1 METLRLD
8 NVTKIYKGKNKKEG
22 DVVAVKDFN
31 LVVEDNEFI
40 VFVGPSGCGKSTTLR
55 MIAGLE
61 DISSGNLYID
71 GELVNNIEPNYRN
84 VAMVFQNYAL
94 YPHMSAYKNMAF
106 GLKNRHVPKEEID
119 KRIHEAAAILDI
131 EDLLNRKPKAMS
143 GGQRQRVALGRAIV
157 RTPKI
162 FLLDEPLSNLDA
174 KLRAQM
180 RVEINKLY
188 EKLKTTFIYVTH
200 DQVEAMT
207 MGTRIV
213 VMRKGIV
220 QQIDTPTTLYDYP
233 INRFVA
239 GFLGTPQM
247 NFYEVT
253 LKVMDEQIHIDL
265 FNKKLTYNLS
275 DFRELNKEF
284 KDGKEHKV
292 ILGIRPD
299 NISICEDGEI
309 EAKVNIIE
317 TLGNECLV
325 YADFDLINETNISES
340 ASSMVISLKE
350 RTNYKMGDNIKVSL
364 DPKKIHLFK
373 DEENNEVSILLTPR
387 TRLNQVAG
395 YLKIIDN
402 MPYFY
407 FDEKN
412 RFQLQNIDVN
422 CINEAFRQG
431 MHRVKMLINDGAI
444 LKEDGALSIRYEG
457 KGLIN
462 GKIIYRYE
470 LNTNKEYN
478 SSFYDNST
486 HIYLS
491 SDLGLNE
498 GDVSKIDFDFKKT
511 DIIGD
516 DALSIFD
523 LNSKDRELD
532 KYDFIEIKEEKN
544 DNKILKL
551 FNKKKDKEEIIESL
565 NGKDEVIHKSLLKI
579 TKEKIA
585 SLTSKIKNIFSKKE
599 NK

>member
-8 NVTKIYKGKNKKEG
+8 NVTKIYKGKNRKEG
-22 DVVAVKDFN
+22 DVIAVKDFN

-71 GELVNNIEPNYRN
+71 GELVNKIEPNYRN

-119 KRIHEAAAILDI
+119 QRIHEAAKVLDI

-233 INRFVA
+233 RNRFVA

-253 LKVMDEQIHIDL
+253 LKVSENKVYINL
-265 FNKKLTYNLS
+265 FNKELVYPLEK
-275 DFRELNKEF
+275 FREFNKEF
-284 KDGKEHKV
+284 CDGNEHKV

-299 NISICEDGEI
+299 NVSISECGEL
-309 EAKVNIIE
+309 ECKVNIIE

-325 YADFDLINETNISES
+325 YSDFDLKNETSINESL
-340 ASSMVISLKE
+340 SSLVISLKD
-350 RTNYKMGDNIKVSL
+350 RTTFKMGDIIKVSL
-364 DPKKIHLFK
+364 DPTKIHFFK
-373 DEENNEVSILLTPR
+373 DEEENEISILLTPR
-387 TRLNQVAG
+387 TKLNEISG
-395 YLKIIDN
+395 YLYIKDN
-402 MPYFY
+402 KAFV
-407 FDEKN
+407 
-412 RFQLQNIDVN
+412 NIDEGFGFELMNLDVSK
-422 CINEAFRQG
+422 INETYKEK
-431 MHRVKMLINDGAI
+431 MHRVKILINEGVS
-444 LKEDGALSIRYEG
+444 LNPNGTVSLRYEG
-457 KGLIN
+457 KGLI
-462 GKIIYRYE
+462 GKETLYRYE
-470 LNTNKEYN
+470 LNPNKDYET
-478 SSFYDNST
+478 SFYENST
-486 HIYLS
+486 HIYLKK
-491 SDLGLNE
+491 DLGIKENE
-498 GDVSKIDFDFKKT
+498 SAKVSFDFNKVQ
-511 DIIGD
+511 IIGD
-516 DALSIFD
+516 DKLSIFD
-523 LNSKDRELD
+523 LNKKEKGLD
-532 KYDFIEIKEEKN
+532 KYDFVEVKEEVETT
-544 DNKILKL
+544 NKILKL
-551 FNKKKDKEEIIESL
+551 FKKEKSKEEVIESL
-565 NGKDEVIHKSLLKI
+565 NENDEVIHDSFIKKI
-579 TKEKIA
+579 KKCFESALVK
-585 SLTSKIKNIFSKKE
+585 LKNIFKK
-599 NK
+599 N

>member
-8 NVTKIYKGKNKKEG
+8 NVTKIYKGKNRKEG
-22 DVVAVKDFN
+22 DVIAVKDFN

-71 GELVNNIEPNYRN
+71 GELVNKIEPNYRN

-119 KRIHEAAAILDI
+119 QRIHEAAKVLDI

-233 INRFVA
+233 RNRFVA

-253 LKVMDEQIHIDL
+253 LKVSENKVFINL
-265 FNKKLTYNLS
+265 FGKELIYPLEK
-275 DFRELNKEF
+275 FREFNNEF
-284 KDGKEHKV
+284 CDGNEHKV

-299 NISICEDGEI
+299 NVSISQNGEL
-309 EAKVNIIE
+309 ECKVNIIE

-325 YADFDLINETNISES
+325 YSDFDLKNETSINESL
-340 ASSMVISLKE
+340 SSLVISLKD
-350 RTNYKMGDNIKVSL
+350 RTSFKMGDVIKVSF
-364 DPKKIHLFK
+364 DPTKIHFFK
-373 DEENNEVSILLTPR
+373 DEEDNEISILLTPR
-387 TRLNQVAG
+387 TKLNEISG
-395 YLKIIDN
+395 YLYIKDSKA
-402 MPYFY
+402 FV
-407 FDEKN
+407 
-412 RFQLQNIDVN
+412 NIDENFGFELMDLDVSK
-422 CINEAFRQG
+422 INEAYKEK
-431 MHRVKMLINDGAI
+431 MHRVKILINEGVY
-444 LKEDGALSIRYEG
+444 LNSNGTVSLRYEG
-457 KGLIN
+457 KGMI
-462 GKIIYRYE
+462 GKETLYRYE
-470 LNTNKEYN
+470 LNPNKDYET
-478 SSFYDNST
+478 SFYENST
-486 HIYLS
+486 HIYLKK
-491 SDLGLNE
+491 DLGIKENE
-498 GDVSKIDFDFKKT
+498 SAKISFDFNKVE
-511 DIIGD
+511 IIGD
-516 DALSIFD
+516 DKLSIFD
-523 LNSKDRELD
+523 LSKKDKELD
-532 KYDFIEIKEEKN
+532 KYDFVEVKEEVETT
-544 DNKILKL
+544 NKILKL
-551 FNKKKDKEEIIESL
+551 FKKEKSKEEVIESL
-565 NGKDEVIHKSLLKI
+565 NENDEVIHDSFIKKI
-579 TKEKIA
+579 KKCFESALVK
-585 SLTSKIKNIFSKKE
+585 LKNIFKK
-599 NK
+599 N